1 MKFVCLG
8 YMADSAWQLMSPSEQ
23 EAMVEECLAYD
34 KVLLQKGQWVGAGVP
49 LQNAST
55 AKTLRLAANQL
66 LVTDGPYAE
75 TKEQLGSLG
84 LLEAAN
90 MDEAVALIAQHPC
103 LRYWAFEI
111 RPLDP
116 EIMSG
121 CTIVSAPDNPA
132 DGQKIV
138 CLGCFNE
145 EAWNALSPAGLA
157 ALRNDCLAYG
167 EVLQERGGTAVLGA
181 ALEGVKAAKTLR
193 HQRGKVMVTDGPF
206 AETKEQI
213 GGVVIYR
220 FRDMQQAVEAWRD
233 HPCLKFGDTLE
244 LRPADEVFAAQVDK
258 KLEVASK

>member
-8 YMADSAWQLMSPSEQ
+8 YMAENAWQRMSPSEQ
-23 EAMVEECLAYD
+23 AAMVEECLAYD
-34 KVLLQKGQWVGAGVP
+34 KVLLQNGNWNGAGVP
-49 LQNAST
+49 LQNVNT
-55 AKTLRLAANQL
+55 AKTLRLAAGQL
-66 LVTDGPYAE
+66 VVTDGPYAE
-75 TKEQLGSLG
+75 MKEQLGSLG

-103 LRYWAFEI
+103 VRHGTFEI

-121 CTIVSAPDNPA
+121 CTIVNAPDNPA

-145 EAWNALSPAGLA
+145 SAWDALTPAGLA
-157 ALRNDCLAYG
+157 ALRDECMAYG

-181 ALEGVKAAKTLR
+181 ALQGVKAAKTLR
-193 HQRGKVMVTDGPF
+193 HQQGKVMVTDGPF

-213 GGVVIYR
+213 GGVAIYR
-220 FRDMQQAVEAWRD
+220 FRDMEQALEAWRD

-244 LRPADEVFAAQVDK
+244 LRAADEVFAAQVDK
-258 KLEVASK
+258 KLELASQ